1 MDSLQ
6 HTIKR
11 PVSFAGIGLH
21 SGKVATLSILPGE
34 KNSGIRFLRSDLPQ
48 AAPTPA
54 FMDRIID
61 TRLATTIATEDDT
74 DALHARVAEILAA
87 AVASTE

>member
-1 MDSLQ
+1 MSVAKYTQTIRECLYMDSLQ

-48 AAPTPA
+48 AV
-54 FMDRIID
+54 
-61 TRLATTIATEDDT
+61 LN
-74 DALHARVAEILAA
+74 V
-87 AVASTE
+87 VQN